1 MDLMR
6 ARVALRERPLLDI
19 VDLAVRFSAAHAAP
33 FAKLS
38 LVVLVPGFLA
48 SWAAGELWGW
58 WATWVA
64 AVVLGSFATAPFV
77 ALASKLV
84 FADEVRVRD
93 ALRAAMA
100 ALPRLAGIRFIEL
113 LALAL
118 SASCSSGLA
127 WIYVGSV
134 LLFVVEVAI
143 LEGGR
148 VGGTITRSQRIAN
161 GNFGGAAG
169 AMFILLLAPVAAAM
183 LADAAGREVLG
194 TVLEIKPP
202 PSMFAV
208 GGSWLAML
216 GWWALLPL
224 VSVLRFFVYLDIRT
238 RTEGWDIQTRFAE
251 IAARAEAVVQRRR
264 AA

>member
-33 FAKLS
+33 FARLS

-48 SWAAGELWGW
+48 SWGAGELWGW
-58 WATWVA
+58 WAAWAA
-64 AVVLGSFATAPFV
+64 AVVFGAFATAPFV

-84 FADEVRVRD
+84 FADAVRVRD
-93 ALRAAMA
+93 ALRAATA
-100 ALPRLAGIRFIEL
+100 ALPRLAGIRFVEL

-118 SASCSSGLA
+118 SVSCSSGLA
-127 WIYVGSV
+127 WIYAGTV
-134 LLFVVEVAI
+134 LLFTTEVAV
-143 LEGGR
+143 LEGGP
-148 VGGTITRSQRIAN
+148 VGGSISRSQRIAN
-161 GNFGGAAG
+161 GNFGGASG
-169 AMFILLLAPVAAAM
+169 AMFLLLFAPVGAAM

-202 PSMFAV
+202 ASMFSV
-208 GGSWLAML
+208 GGSWLALL

-224 VSVLRFFVYLDIRT
+224 ASVLRFFVYLDIRT

-251 IAARAEAVVQRRR
+251 IAARAEAAVEQRR

>member
-1 MDLMR
+1 MR
-6 ARVALRERPLLDI
+6 ARIALRERPLLDI
-19 VDLAVRFSAAHAAP
+19 VDLALRFSAAHAAP

-38 LVVLVPGFLA
+38 LVVLLPGFLA
-48 SWAAGELWGW
+48 SWAAGDLWGW
-58 WATWVA
+58 WAAWIA

-93 ALRAAMA
+93 AIRSSMS
-100 ALPRLAGIRFIEL
+100 ALQRLAGIRFIEL
-113 LALAL
+113 LALGL
-118 SASCSSGLA
+118 SVSCSSGLA

-134 LLFVVEVAI
+134 LLFTTEVAV
-143 LEGGR
+143 LEGGA
-148 VGGTITRSQRIAN
+148 VGGTVTRSQRIAN
-161 GNFGGAAG
+161 GNFGGASG
-169 AMFILLLAPVAAAM
+169 AMFLLLVAPVAAAM

-202 PSMFAV
+202 PSMFSV

-224 VSVLRFFVYLDIRT
+224 LSVLRFFVYLDIRT

-251 IAARAEAVVQRRR
+251 IAARAEASALPQRR

>member
-19 VDLAVRFSAAHAAP
+19 VDLAVRFSAAHARP

-48 SWAAGELWGW
+48 SWAAGVLWGW
-58 WATWVA
+58 WAAWIA

-93 ALRAAMA
+93 ALRAATA
-100 ALPRLAGIRFIEL
+100 AMPRLAGIRFVEL

-118 SASCSSGLA
+118 SVSCSSGLA
-127 WIYVGSV
+127 WIYAGSV

-143 LEGGR
+143 LEGGA
-148 VGGTITRSQRIAN
+148 VGGSITRSQRIAN
-161 GNFGGAAG
+161 GNFGGASG
-169 AMFILLLAPVAAAM
+169 AMFLLLLAPVAAAM

-202 PSMFAV
+202 PSMFSV

-216 GWWALLPL
+216 GWWALIPL
-224 VSVLRFFVYLDIRT
+224 LSVLRFFVYLDIRT
-238 RTEGWDIQTRFAE
+238 RNEGWDIQTRFAE
-251 IAARAEAVVQRRR
+251 IAARADAAVDHRR

>member
-19 VDLAVRFSAAHAAP
+19 VDLAMRFSAAHAAP

-38 LVVLVPGFLA
+38 HVVLGPGFLA
-48 SWAAGELWGW
+48 SWGAGELWGW
-58 WATWVA
+58 WAAWVA

-93 ALRAAMA
+93 ALRAATA

-143 LEGGR
+143 LEGAG

-161 GNFGGAAG
+161 GNFGGASG
-169 AMFILLLAPVAAAM
+169 AMFVLLSAPVAAAM
-183 LADAAGREVLG
+183 LADAAGREVVG

-216 GWWALLPL
+216 GWWSLLPL
-224 VSVLRFFVYLDIRT
+224 LSVLRFFVYLDIRT

-251 IAARAEAVVQRRR
+251 IAARAEAVVQQRR

>member
-6 ARVALRERPLLDI
+6 ARVALRERSLLDV
-19 VDLAVRFSAAHAAP
+19 VDLAVRFSAAHAGA

-38 LVVLVPGFLA
+38 LAVLLPGFLA
-48 SWAAGELWGW
+48 SWGAGELWGW
-58 WATWVA
+58 WAAWIA
-64 AVVLGSFATAPFV
+64 AVVFGSFATAPFV

-93 ALRAAMA
+93 ALRAALA
-100 ALPRLAGIRFIEL
+100 ALPRLAGIRFVEL

-118 SASCSSGLA
+118 SVSCSSGLA

-134 LLFVVEVAI
+134 LLFVVEVAV
-143 LEGGR
+143 LEGGG
-148 VGGTITRSQRIAN
+148 VGGAITRSQRIAN
-161 GNFGGAAG
+161 GNFGGVSG
-169 AMFILLLAPVAAAM
+169 AMFLLLFAPVAAAM

-202 PSMFAV
+202 PSMFSV

-224 VSVLRFFVYLDIRT
+224 LTVLRFFVYLDVRT

-251 IAARAEAVVQRRR
+251 IAARAEVLAEPRR

>member
-6 ARVALRERPLLDI
+6 ARVALRERPLLDV
-19 VDLAVRFSAAHAAP
+19 VDLAVRFSAAHAGA

-38 LVVLVPGFLA
+38 LVVLLPGFLA
-48 SWAAGELWGW
+48 SCAAGEIWGW
-58 WATWVA
+58 WASWIA
-64 AVVLGSFATAPFV
+64 AVVFGSFATAPFV

-93 ALRAAMA
+93 ALRAALA
-100 ALPRLAGIRFIEL
+100 ALPRLAGIRFVEL
-113 LALAL
+113 IALAL
-118 SASCSSGLA
+118 SLSCSSGLA
-127 WIYVGSV
+127 WIYAGSV

-143 LEGGR
+143 LEGGG
-148 VGGTITRSQRIAN
+148 VGGTISRSQRIAN

-169 AMFILLLAPVAAAM
+169 AMFVLLLAPVAAAM

-194 TVLEIKPP
+194 SVLEIKPP
-202 PSMFAV
+202 PSMFTAD
-208 GGSWLAML
+208 GSWLAML

-224 VSVLRFFVYLDIRT
+224 LSVLRFFVYLDIRT
-238 RTEGWDIQTRFAE
+238 RIEGWDIQTRFAE
-251 IAARAEAVVQRRR
+251 IAARAEAVVAQRR

>member
-19 VDLAVRFSAAHAAP
+19 VDLAVRFSAAHAVP

-48 SWAAGELWGW
+48 SWGAAELWGW
-58 WATWVA
+58 WAGWIA
-64 AVVLGSFATAPFV
+64 AVALGSFATSPFV

-93 ALRAAMA
+93 ALRAATA
-100 ALPRLAGIRFIEL
+100 ALPRLAGIRFVEL

-118 SASCSSGLA
+118 SVTCSSGLA
-127 WIYVGSV
+127 WIYAGTV
-134 LLFVVEVAI
+134 LLFTAEVAV
-143 LEGGR
+143 LEGGA
-148 VGGTITRSQRIAN
+148 VGGSISRSQRIAN
-161 GNFGGAAG
+161 GNFGGASG
-169 AMFILLLAPVAAAM
+169 AMFLLLFAPVATAM
-183 LADAAGREVLG
+183 LADAAGREVLS

-202 PSMFAV
+202 ASMFSV
-208 GGSWLAML
+208 GGSWLAVL

-224 VSVLRFFVYLDIRT
+224 ASVLRLFVYLDIRT

-251 IAARAEAVVQRRR
+251 IAARAEAAVDQRR

>member
-1 MDLMR
+1 VDLMR
-6 ARVALRERPLLDI
+6 ARVALRERPLLDV
-19 VDLAVRFSAAHAAP
+19 VDLSMRFTAAHAAP
-33 FAKLS
+33 FAKMS
-38 LVVLVPGFLA
+38 LVVLVPGFIA

-58 WATWVA
+58 WAAWIA

-93 ALRAAMA
+93 ALKAATA
-100 ALPRLAGIRFIEL
+100 ALPRLAGIRFLEL

-118 SASCSSGLA
+118 SLSCSSGLA

-143 LEGGR
+143 LEGAG
-148 VGGTITRSQRIAN
+148 VGGAITRSQRIAN
-161 GNFGGAAG
+161 GNFGGTAG
-169 AMFILLLAPVAAAM
+169 AMFILLFAPIAAAM
-183 LADAAGREVLG
+183 LADVAGREVLG

-216 GWWALLPL
+216 GWWAMLPL
-224 VSVLRFFVYLDIRT
+224 LCVLRFFVYLDIRT

-251 IAARAEAVVQRRR
+251 IAARLESTVQQRR